1 MRGGLSGCLLV
12 PTHAKTARPP
22 TAGPVTT
29 RLAGLLAR
37 ARRLGGAHM
46 QRVIHAYNA
55 RLHSHPYSTKAA
67 GTALTYVCSDLTAQ
81 TIERRRSECS
91 ESAGEAALSAE
102 RALKFG
108 AVGGFWVGPLLTYWF
123 QLMDR
128 VVPGRTPRAIAVKM
142 LVDQTVQGPFMIGT
156 MFAWCAVLNGASG
169 AAIVCKLKDEL
180 LNTWVNSV
188 YVWAPV
194 QIFQQAVVPLQ
205 YRVAV
210 SNVVSYFWDTYLSLQ
225 MMPPPAEAKVLAA
238 QDADGAAAAMPAAAS
253 TRAAPVLLRRMST
266 RRPPEEDRRA

>member
-1 MRGGLSGCLLV
+1 
-12 PTHAKTARPP
+12 
-22 TAGPVTT
+22 
-29 RLAGLLAR
+29 
-37 ARRLGGAHM
+37 M
-46 QRVIHAYNA
+46 QRLIRTYNA
-55 RLHSHPYSTKAA
+55 RLLSHPYSTKAA
-67 GTALTYVCSDLTAQ
+67 GTGLTYVCSDLTAQ
-81 TIERRRSECS
+81 AIERRQHPGS
-91 ESAGEAALSAE
+91 SAGGSALSAE

-128 VVPGRTPRAIAVKM
+128 IVPGRSPRAIAVKM

-156 MFAWCAVLNGASG
+156 MFAWCAVLNGASP
-169 AAIVCKLKDEL
+169 AAIEAKLRTEL
-180 LNTWVNSV
+180 YDTWVNSV

-194 QIFQQAVVPLQ
+194 QIVQQAVVPLQ

-225 MMPPPAEAKVLAA
+225 MMPPPDEAEPPVALHARP
-238 QDADGAAAAMPAAAS
+238 ADGAAAGAAVPVAAMPAAAS

-266 RRPPEEDRRA
+266 ERPPKVPSGS

>member
-1 MRGGLSGCLLV
+1 
-12 PTHAKTARPP
+12 
-22 TAGPVTT
+22 
-29 RLAGLLAR
+29 
-37 ARRLGGAHM
+37 M
-46 QRVIHAYNA
+46 QRLLHAYNA

-81 TIERRRSECS
+81 TIEQRRSESPESTGS
-91 ESAGEAALSAE
+91 EHRPALSAE

-123 QLMDR
+123 QLMDK
-128 VVPGRTPRAIAVKM
+128 VVPGRTPHAIAVKM
-142 LVDQTVQGPFMIGT
+142 LVDQTAQGPFMIGT
-156 MFAWCAVLNGASG
+156 MFAWCAVLNGASA
-169 AAIVCKLKDEL
+169 AAIVAKLQDEL
-180 LNTWVNSV
+180 WTTWVNSV

-225 MMPPPAEAKVLAA
+225 MMPPPAEVEVLAA
-238 QDADGAAAAMPAAAS
+238 QDANGAAAAMPAAAS

-266 RRPPEEDRRA
+266 RSMPPGMPPDRRA

>member
-1 MRGGLSGCLLV
+1 
-12 PTHAKTARPP
+12 
-22 TAGPVTT
+22 
-29 RLAGLLAR
+29 
-37 ARRLGGAHM
+37 M
-46 QRVIHAYNA
+46 QHFIRTYNA
-55 RLHSHPYSTKAA
+55 RLSSHPYSTKAA
-67 GTALTYVCSDLTAQ
+67 GTALTYICSDMTAQ
-81 TIERRRSECS
+81 AIERRQHPGS
-91 ESAGEAALSAE
+91 SAGGSGPSAE

-128 VVPGRTPRAIAVKM
+128 LVPGRSPRAIAVKM

-156 MFAWCAVLNGASG
+156 MFAWCAVLNGASL
-169 AAIVCKLKDEL
+169 AAIEAKLRTEL
-180 LNTWVNSV
+180 YSTWVNSV

-194 QIFQQAVVPLQ
+194 QIVQQAVVPLQ

-225 MMPPPAEAKVLAA
+225 MMPPPNEAELLVALH
-238 QDADGAAAAMPAAAS
+238 ADGAAAHAAVPVAAMPAAAS

-266 RRPPEEDRRA
+266 QRPREVPSGS

>member
-1 MRGGLSGCLLV
+1 
-12 PTHAKTARPP
+12 
-22 TAGPVTT
+22 
-29 RLAGLLAR
+29 
-37 ARRLGGAHM
+37 M
-46 QRVIHAYNA
+46 QRLIRTYNA
-55 RLHSHPYSTKAA
+55 RLLSHPYSTKAA
-67 GTALTYVCSDLTAQ
+67 GTGLTYVCSDLTAQ
-81 TIERRRSECS
+81 AIERRQHPGS
-91 ESAGEAALSAE
+91 SAGGSALSAE

-128 VVPGRTPRAIAVKM
+128 IVPGRSPRAIAVKM

-156 MFAWCAVLNGASG
+156 MFAWCAVLNGASP
-169 AAIVCKLKDEL
+169 AAIEAKLRTEL
-180 LNTWVNSV
+180 YDTWVNSV

-194 QIFQQAVVPLQ
+194 QIVQQAVVPLQ

-225 MMPPPAEAKVLAA
+225 MMPPPDEVELPVALHARP
-238 QDADGAAAAMPAAAS
+238 ADGAAAGAAAPVAAMPAAAS

-266 RRPPEEDRRA
+266 ERPPKVPSGS

>member
-1 MRGGLSGCLLV
+1 
-12 PTHAKTARPP
+12 
-22 TAGPVTT
+22 
-29 RLAGLLAR
+29 
-37 ARRLGGAHM
+37 M
-46 QRVIHAYNA
+46 QRLIRTYNA
-55 RLHSHPYSTKAA
+55 RLLSHPYSTKAA
-67 GTALTYVCSDLTAQ
+67 GTGLTYVCSDLTAQ
-81 TIERRRSECS
+81 AIERRQHPGS
-91 ESAGEAALSAE
+91 SAGGSGPSAE

-128 VVPGRTPRAIAVKM
+128 LVPGRSPRAIAVKM

-156 MFAWCAVLNGASG
+156 MFAWCAVLNGASP
-169 AAIVCKLKDEL
+169 AAIEAKLRTEL
-180 LNTWVNSV
+180 YDTWVNSV

-194 QIFQQAVVPLQ
+194 QIVQQAVVPLQ

-225 MMPPPAEAKVLAA
+225 MMPPPDEAEPPIALHARP
-238 QDADGAAAAMPAAAS
+238 ADGAAAGAAAPVAAMPAAAS

-266 RRPPEEDRRA
+266 ERPPKVPSGS